1 MEKLK
6 YKSSDILI
14 SRIKENLST
23 YDSAG
28 IIDSGKFYFYI
39 KKELSLLDNYIYTEE
54 IDVLEVINNKAKLPE
69 DFIKLFNLSKI
80 EEQKDNTH
88 YETLRY
94 NSKVHLLCDEDS
106 PNFNSKSD
114 KEFRIDD
121 RYLYF
126 NFKEGKVVLEYF
138 AFPYDEDGLPLIPDV
153 AKIEESIEA
162 YIMFKVME
170 YFYINDIT
178 NNALQKMQYLEQK
191 YNIAHKEAL
200 HYIKL
205 PEYQSEIDRAY
216 KEVKN
221 RFKIF
226 ELNRKQN
233 SSIYGNIANWN
244 GKGQNNFT
252 IKSTRI

>member
-39 KKELSLLDNYIYTEE
+39 KKELSLLENYVYTEE
-54 IDVLEVINNKAKLPE
+54 IDVLTVENNKAKLPD
-69 DFIKLFNLSKI
+69 DFIRLYNLSKV
-80 EEQKDNTH
+80 EEEKDKHFTH
-88 YETLRY
+88 YEVLKY
-94 NSKVHLLCDEDS
+94 NSKTHLLCDEDS

-153 AKIEESIEA
+153 AKIEDSIEA
-162 YIMFKVME
+162 FIMFKVME

-216 KEVKN
+216 KEIKQ

-226 ELNRKQN
+226 ELNRKQD
-233 SSIYGNIANWN
+233 GNITNWN
-244 GKGQNNFT
+244 GKGQNFFT